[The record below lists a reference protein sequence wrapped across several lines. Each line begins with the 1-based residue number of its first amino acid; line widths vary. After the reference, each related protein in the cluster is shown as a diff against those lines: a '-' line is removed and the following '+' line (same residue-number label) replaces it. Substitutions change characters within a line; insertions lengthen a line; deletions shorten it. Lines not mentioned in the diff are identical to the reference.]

1 MSISDKQLVLEEQL
15 SFILYLCS
23 KETIKRYKSYL
34 DPLGIT
40 YTQYLALLVLW
51 NENGVTVNE
60 LSRKLYLDSGT
71 LTPLMKKLQTK
82 ELVERLRDPEDERVV
97 RLFLTEKGQQL
108 KEQVRHIPGEILD
121 STGVPAEEASEILET
136 LKSVLERTTNTSFGT
151 DETK

>member
-51 NENGVTVNE
+51 NENGITVNE

-71 LTPLMKKLQTK
+71 LTPLLKKLETK
-82 ELVERLRDPEDERVV
+82 ELVERHRDTEDERVV
-97 RLFLTEKGQQL
+97 RLFLTEKGQNL

-121 STGVPAEEASEILET
+121 HTGVPAEEASEILET

-151 DETK
+151 EERK